1 MEKEQ
6 ADRKTTKNP
15 TSSSSLLGRAAGVPA
30 PGEQWETAA
39 LPGPRGPFREHVW
52 SLALVTKGTPGQQED
67 RLHTKVYLTKQ
78 ESTYHSRGAGL
89 GINRL

>member
-1 MEKEQ
+1 M
-6 ADRKTTKNP
+6 
-15 TSSSSLLGRAAGVPA
+15 PA

-78 ESTYHSRGAGL
+78 ESTYHSRGVGL
-89 GINRL
+89 GINTDSERPAGRGQGLTLAAAAGLREPD